1 MENPMQ
7 KAHNLKEIIRYFDS
21 QTPLTPEDAEQWQAF
36 YTETKRNEIDHI
48 ITALVSSPIGHKIL
62 FGGHPGNGKSTEL
75 NKLVCDPRIK
85 QQFAVIKFD
94 AKELLDVNDI
104 DITELLLVISLK
116 ILEFADVRNIKL
128 DDYFKKRF
136 DDLEGFFRKK
146 MKVEEVR
153 TRFRQ
158 SSMGAEAK
166 ISLGAKIPLV
176 KLGSNFYAKIRG
188 QHEFREIVRETYRPR
203 LTELTDLVND
213 LLIDISEKNRPHDIL
228 LIVDGL
234 DRTPLKPARKLY
246 AEDGHHLSKIRNAS
260 LLLTVPIPL
269 IHSTSAALIQGEL
282 GPITTLKNVRIKTR
296 TRQVDEKTKTNIA
309 ILEDAVRKRIEDQ
322 SLITSE
328 ALTMAVQYS
337 GGVFRTLIDL
347 IYQAAIKSAVLD
359 GKQIGLKDMQD
370 AVNEARINQKRPLTR
385 SHWEMLLE
393 IDDHKKFLT
402 DGDEERLELLRGLYA
417 LEYIN
422 GEEGCEVSPL
432 LQDAVEEYRKEFKS
446 TSKQD

>member
-1 MENPMQ
+1 MQ

-116 ILEFADVRNIKL
+116 ILEFADRHKL
-128 DDYFKKRF
+128 TPDDYFTQEF
-136 DDLEGFFRKK
+136 DKLEGFFRKK
-146 MKVEEVR
+146 LKVEEVR
-153 TRFRQ
+153 SRLRQ
-158 SSMGAEAK
+158 SSLGAEAK
-166 ISLGAKIPLV
+166 ISLGAKIPLI
-176 KLGSNFYAKIRG
+176 KMAANFYAKIRG
-188 QHEFREIVRETYRPR
+188 QHEFRKIVRETYRPR
-203 LTELTDLVND
+203 LTELVDLVND
-213 LLIDISEKNRPHDIL
+213 LLIDISGKNHDIL

-269 IHSTSAALIQGEL
+269 IHSTSAAMIQSEV
-282 GPITTLKNVRIKTR
+282 GPITTLKNIRLQTR
-296 TRQVDEKTKTNIA
+296 TRQDDEKTEAHRK
-309 ILEDAVRKRIEDQ
+309 ILTDAVYKRIENHQ
-322 SLITSE
+322 LIAPE
-328 ALTMAVQYS
+328 ALNMAVQYS

-347 IYQAAIKSAVLD
+347 ISQAAIKSVVLD
-359 GKQIGLKDMQD
+359 GKQISLKDMQD
-370 AVNEARINQKRPLTR
+370 AVNEARINQKRPLTHR
-385 SHWEMLLE
+385 HWEMLLE

-422 GEEGCEVSPL
+422 GEEWFEVSPL

-446 TSKQD
+446 TPKQD

>member
-1 MENPMQ
+1 MQ

-36 YTETKRNEIDHI
+36 YTETERNEIDHI

-75 NKLVCDPRIK
+75 NKLVFDERIK

-104 DITELLLVISLK
+104 DITELLLVLSLK
-116 ILEFADVRNIKL
+116 ILGFADVCNIKP
-128 DDYFKKRF
+128 DNYFKKKF

-146 MKVEEVR
+146 LKVEEVR
-153 TRFRQ
+153 SRLRQ
-158 SSMGAEAK
+158 SSLGAEAK

-176 KLGSNFYAKIRG
+176 KMGSNFFAKIRG
-188 QHEFREIVRETYRPR
+188 QHEFRKLVRKTYRPR
-203 LTELTDLVND
+203 LTELVDFVDD
-213 LLIDISEKNRPHDIL
+213 LLIDIKEKNSSQEDIL
-228 LIVDGL
+228 LIADGL
-234 DRTPLKPARKLY
+234 DRAPIEQARKLY

-260 LLLTVPIPL
+260 LLLTVPISL
-269 IHSTSAALIQGEL
+269 IHSTSAVVIQGEL
-282 GPITTLKNVRIKTR
+282 GQITTLKNVRIKTR
-296 TRQVDEKTKTNIA
+296 TRQVDEKTEKNIN
-309 ILEDAVRKRIEDQ
+309 ILEEAVRKRIEDQ

-347 IYQAAIKSAVLD
+347 IYQAAIKSAVFD
-359 GKQIGLKDMQD
+359 GKQISLKDMQD

-402 DGDEERLELLRGLYA
+402 DGDEKRLELLRGLYA

-422 GEEGCEVSPL
+422 GEEWFEVSPL

-446 TSKQD
+446 TSKKD